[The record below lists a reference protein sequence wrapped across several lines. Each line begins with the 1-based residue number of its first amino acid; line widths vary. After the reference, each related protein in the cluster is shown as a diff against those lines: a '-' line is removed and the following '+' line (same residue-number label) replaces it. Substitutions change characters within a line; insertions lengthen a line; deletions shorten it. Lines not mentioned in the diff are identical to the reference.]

1 MPNGTPFCNFI
12 QEFSVIVSA
21 ASGAERVLARGV
33 EIVLEVVSIT
43 VNERYPSL
51 MLTLYPGV
59 MATEPQPFG
68 TLDAMWF
75 AFQSLANNKTPS
87 INGDLFCSLPAS
99 SSGARSSAPP
109 GARPALK
116 GAARAGRLINRLHGG
131 RDCAIIRLS

>member
-1 MPNGTPFCNFI
+1 MVA
-12 QEFSVIVSA
+12 SVTIGAEHVSA
-21 ASGAERVLARGV
+21 PGA
-33 EIVLEVVSIT
+33 EIVLEVVRMAF
-43 VNERYPSL
+43 NEQYPSL
-51 MLTLYPGV
+51 MSTPYPGV
-59 MATEPQPFG
+59 MATEPRPFG